1 MKKFQFLLYGIII
14 SIFFILYSCDSNPSG
29 TADYPPSCVKGY
41 ITDSATHKPVAGVRV
56 FSIPGT
62 TDCLSDTAGYYFLK
76 DIPMSSSGTIVYI
89 IAYRGDNKYL
99 SDTAGRFIF
108 MDDTIDINFV
118 LVPSNGVYYANNI
131 TLEEYVNSNS
141 NSSLDM
147 GYMRVVPQSYP
158 YRDIDLRD
166 SAGAR
171 TKFQFRSS
179 GYENMYQT
187 KFGSSLGNFS
197 KYDFDTLQRIYGA
210 GDPLESNFY
219 YDTTNYF
226 STPLK
231 ELHVYPFYLKGRTEQ
246 NQSPVKFYGLLYIK
260 SAYIDPG
267 SSLFTVI
274 VDVKV
279 NRNGQNYFIP
289 NSK

>member
-14 SIFFILYSCDSNPSG
+14 SLFFILYSCDSNPSE

-62 TDCLSDTAGYYFLK
+62 TDCLSDTAGFYFLK
-76 DIPMSSSGTIVYI
+76 NIPMSSSGTIVYI

-99 SDTAGRFIF
+99 SDTAGRFIL

-118 LVPSNGVYYANNI
+118 LVPSNGIFYQNNI
-131 TLEEYVNSNS
+131 TLEEYTSSNS
-141 NSSLDM
+141 ISSLDLFF
-147 GYMRVVPQSYP
+147 MRAIPQSYP
-158 YRDIDLRD
+158 YRDMDLRD
-166 SAGAR
+166 SAGSR
-171 TKFQFRSS
+171 YNFQFRSS
-179 GYENMYQT
+179 GFENMYQT
-187 KFGSSLGNFS
+187 VFGNSLGNFS
-197 KYDFDTLQRIYGA
+197 KYDFDTLQMIYGA
-210 GDPLESNFY
+210 GDPLESNFIFN
-219 YDTTNYF
+219 TTPYF
-226 STPLK
+226 NTPLK
-231 ELHVYPFYLKGRTEQ
+231 ELCVYPFYLKGRTEQ
-246 NQSPVKFYGLLYIK
+246 NQLQHKMYGLLYIK